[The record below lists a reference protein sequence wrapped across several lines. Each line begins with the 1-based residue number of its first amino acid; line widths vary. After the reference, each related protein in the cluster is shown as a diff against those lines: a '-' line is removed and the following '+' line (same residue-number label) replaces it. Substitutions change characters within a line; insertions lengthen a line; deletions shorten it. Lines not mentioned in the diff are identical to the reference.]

1 MVTYALVFIAVLSL
15 VGYWV
20 GRATGARLSIAG
32 GDKVHSLPNY
42 HGAFVAIWV
51 GLPAI
56 CLCLFWISLQGSV
69 LDQLLLSTMPE
80 GLTSGKSAAE
90 LALVISEVKNV
101 AAGRLFSEPTPDIE
115 AAAARLNSW
124 SSIAERAMLAALACV
139 MVVSLLFTRS
149 MLRARFR
156 ARNVVEQ
163 TLSGLMILSSV
174 IAVLTTLGIVVS
186 LVYEAAAFF
195 RMVPISEFLFG
206 LKWEPQIALRA
217 DQVAGQGA
225 FGAIPVFAGTLLIS
239 SIAMLVSVP
248 IGLFTAMYLVEYAN
262 HKVRA
267 VVKPILEI
275 LAGIPTVVFGFFAI
289 LVVAPA
295 VRDFTGSLG
304 LTTSSNSA
312 LAAGLVMGI
321 MIIPFV
327 SSLSDDALR
336 SVPRS
341 MRDGSLA
348 LGATPAETLVK
359 VLLPAALPG
368 IMGGVLLAASRAIG
382 ETMIVAMAAGLIA
395 TLTINPL
402 DSVTTVTVQIVTL
415 LTGDSEFD
423 SPKTLAAF
431 ALGLVLFVVTLSLN
445 VIALTIVRRFREQY
459 D

>member
-1 MVTYALVFIAVLSL
+1 
-15 VGYWV
+15 
-20 GRATGARLSIAG
+20 
-32 GDKVHSLPNY
+32 
-42 HGAFVAIWV
+42 
-51 GLPAI
+51 
-56 CLCLFWISLQGSV
+56 
-69 LDQLLLSTMPE
+69 
-80 GLTSGKSAAE
+80 
-90 LALVISEVKNV
+90 
-101 AAGRLFSEPTPDIE
+101 
-115 AAAARLNSW
+115 
-124 SSIAERAMLAALACV
+124 MLAALACV